1 MAAQKLQT
9 LEGVAAVAAEQV
21 ASEAAVETEEQLKQ
35 CEERQSAVSPP
46 WCEDES
52 RRQESWTRCHE
63 EWVESTDE
71 ETESEQPR
79 NPVVGASGTHR
90 PE

>member
-1 MAAQKLQT
+1 MAAQELQT

-21 ASEAAVETEEQLKQ
+21 TPEAAVETEEQPEQ

-52 RRQESWTRCHE
+52 PRQESWTKCHK
-63 EWVESTDE
+63 EWVESADGG
-71 ETESEQPR
+71 TENEQPR
-79 NPVVGASGTHR
+79 TPIAGASGTHR